1 MLYVLES
8 LYIQILDLVTVM
20 GLFGVGVTSGKN
32 GRSPY
37 LPT

>member
-20 GLFGVGVTSGKN
+20 GLFGVGVKEW
-32 GRSPY
+32 
-37 LPT
+37 